1 MVASRLLRRM
11 GTIRART
18 TIAACLVV
26 AIALGLSAVLVLVV
40 LRRSLVE
47 NVDRATR
54 AQAEEIAMAIREGD
68 PPDSHAVPGD
78 DDDDIVQVV
87 VLERSP
93 RVVSASDNI
102 GLGGPPIAAI
112 PTDFRPQRHTV
123 RVPKLD
129 DDTEFRVVVLRA
141 SPPTNQPDRIVYVA
155 SSLESV
161 DESVDAV
168 RRILVLGLPLLL
180 VFVGLTTWVVVGRT
194 LRPVEAIRA
203 QVADFSSRDLSR
215 RVPVPNIDD
224 EVGRLATTM
233 NVMLDRLQRFA
244 ERQRAF
250 VADASHELQ
259 SPIASSRAELE
270 VAVGHP
276 ATTDWSA
283 TAADLLD
290 DNVRME
296 RLVRDL
302 LFLARADDPGPGAA
316 HVTLDLD
323 DIVLTE
329 VDRIR
334 SRARSQIM
342 ASAVSAVEVSGSA
355 DHLGRVVRNLLENA
369 DRHAESRVT
378 VEVHGSDGTATI
390 VVADDGAGVPA
401 GEEDRIFERFT
412 RLDDSRSR
420 ATGGAGLGLAIAKEI
435 VEAHGGRIVV
445 EAGTGGARFVVRLPT
460 NA

>member
-1 MVASRLLRRM
+1 M

-26 AIALGLSAVLVLVV
+26 AIALAVSAILCLAV

-47 NVDRATR
+47 NLDDATLSRAEDVAAAVRQLSLPET
-54 AQAEEIAMAIREGD
+54 
-68 PPDSHAVPGD
+68 PSVPGEED
-78 DDDDIVQVV
+78 AIVQVV
-87 VLERSP
+87 GPSGHILN
-93 RVVSASDNI
+93 ASKNFRDRK
-102 GLGGPPIAAI
+102 PIAIA
-112 PTDFRPQRHTV
+112 PPRGTRPERHTMRGLPEPEDTTDFRV
-123 RVPKLD
+123 IA
-129 DDTEFRVVVLRA
+129 LRTSGRSSA
-141 SPPTNQPDRIVYVA
+141 PFVIVA
-155 SSLESV
+155 TSLEPV
-161 DESVDAV
+161 NESVDAV
-168 RRILVLGLPLLL
+168 RRILAIGLPLLL
-180 VFVGLTTWVVVGRT
+180 VFVGATTWVVVGRA
-194 LRPVEAIRA
+194 LRPVEAIRS

-215 RVPVPNIDD
+215 RVPEPNIDD

-233 NVMLDRLQRFA
+233 NVMLERLQRFA

-276 ATTDWSA
+276 STTDWPA
-283 TAADLLD
+283 TAADLLE
-290 DNVRME
+290 DNQRME
-296 RLVRDL
+296 NLVRDL
-302 LFLARADDPGPGAA
+302 LFLARADDTGLEAPHAP
-316 HVTLDLD
+316 VDLD
-323 DIVLTE
+323 DVVRTE

-334 SRARSQIM
+334 GRARSDIV
-342 ASAVSAVEVSGSA
+342 ASPVSAVEVSGSA
-355 DHLGRVVRNLLENA
+355 DQLGRVVRNLLENA

-378 VEVHGSDGTATI
+378 VELHNSDDTAVI

-401 GEEDRIFERFT
+401 ADQERIFERFT

-435 VEAHGGRIVV
+435 VEAHRGRILV
-445 EAGTGGARFVVRLPT
+445 ESGSDGARFVVRLPA

>member
-1 MVASRLLRRM
+1 MASQLLRRV

-26 AIALGLSAVLVLVV
+26 AVALAISAVLVLAV
-40 LRRSLVE
+40 LRDSLVD

-54 AQAEEIAMAIREGD
+54 ARAVDLAAAAKAGSLPEEPAL
-68 PPDSHAVPGD
+68 PGEED
-78 DDDDIVQVV
+78 AIVQVV
-87 VLERSP
+87 DESGKVR
-93 RVVSASDNI
+93 SASVNFANR
-102 GLGGPPIAAI
+102 PPITTDRPVGSRPERHTMQGLPEAEDT
-112 PTDFRPQRHTV
+112 TDFRIVALRT
-123 RVPKLD
+123 D
-129 DDTEFRVVVLRA
+129 DNMGKTLY
-141 SPPTNQPDRIVYVA
+141 VYVA
-155 SSLESV
+155 NSLEPV
-161 DESVDAV
+161 EESVDAV
-168 RRILVLGLPLLL
+168 RGILVLGLPLLL
-180 VFVGLTTWVVVGRT
+180 VFVGATTWVVVGRA

-203 QVADFSSRDLSR
+203 QVADFSTRDLSR
-215 RVPVPNIDD
+215 RVPEPNIDD

-276 ATTDWSA
+276 TTTDWPA

-290 DNVRME
+290 DNERME

-302 LFLARADDPGPGAA
+302 LFLARADDPGAVASHAP
-316 HVTLDLD
+316 VDLD
-323 DIVLTE
+323 DVVLTE
-329 VDRIR
+329 VERIR
-334 SRARSQIM
+334 SRARSHIV
-342 ASAVSAVEVSGSA
+342 ASPVSAVEVSGSA
-355 DHLGRVVRNLLENA
+355 DQLRRVIRNLLENA
-369 DRHAESRVT
+369 DRHAESQVT
-378 VEVHGSDGTATI
+378 VELHGSDGTAVI

-401 GEEDRIFERFT
+401 GEHERIFERFT

-435 VEAHGGRIVV
+435 VEAHRGRIVV
-445 EAGTGGARFVVRLPT
+445 ESGTSGARFVVRLP
-460 NA
+460 ASD

>member
-1 MVASRLLRRM
+1 M

-26 AIALGLSAVLVLVV
+26 AVALAVSAILCLFV
-40 LRRSLVE
+40 LRRSLVDD
-47 NVDRATR
+47 VDRATLAR
-54 AQAEEIAMAIREGD
+54 AEDVAAAVRQGSL
-68 PPDSHAVPGD
+68 PLKPAVPGEED
-78 DDDDIVQVV
+78 AIVQVV
-87 VLERSP
+87 APSGRVLNASANFDER
-93 RVVSASDNI
+93 
-102 GLGGPPIAAI
+102 GPIAVR
-112 PTDFRPQRHTV
+112 RPRGTQAERHTM
-123 RVPKLD
+123 RGLPES
-129 DDTEFRVVVLRA
+129 DDTTAFRVVAMRTRA
-141 SPPTNQPDRIVYVA
+141 KSGVRYVFVA
-155 SSLESV
+155 TSLEPV
-161 DESVDAV
+161 NESVDAV
-168 RRILVLGLPLLL
+168 RRILVLGLPVLL
-180 VFVGLTTWVVVGRT
+180 VFVGATTWVVVGHA

-215 RVPVPNIDD
+215 RVPEPNIDD

-233 NVMLDRLQRFA
+233 NGMLDRLQRFA

-276 ATTDWSA
+276 ATTDWST

-290 DNVRME
+290 DNERME

-302 LFLARADDPGPGAA
+302 LFLARADDPCAGASHA
-316 HVTLDLD
+316 PVDLD
-323 DIVLTE
+323 DVVRTE
-329 VDRIR
+329 VERIR
-334 SRARSQIM
+334 VRARSRIV
-342 ASAVSAVEVSGSA
+342 ASPVAAVEVSGSA
-355 DHLGRVVRNLLENA
+355 DQLGRVIRNLLENA
-369 DRHAESRVT
+369 DRHAESSVT
-378 VEVHGSDGTATI
+378 VELHRTDSTAVI

-401 GEEDRIFERFT
+401 ADQERIFERFT

-435 VEAHGGRIVV
+435 VEAHRGRILV
-445 EAGTGGARFVVRLPT
+445 ESDSGGARFVVRLPA

>member
-1 MVASRLLRRM
+1 VASRLLRRV

-26 AIALGLSAVLVLVV
+26 AIALLVSAILVLAV
-40 LRRSLVE
+40 LRRSLVD
-47 NVDRATR
+47 NIDDATLARAEDVAAAARQGSLPRTPS
-54 AQAEEIAMAIREGD
+54 APGEEDA
-68 PPDSHAVPGD
+68 
-78 DDDDIVQVV
+78 IVQVIDA
-87 VLERSP
+87 SG
-93 RVVSASDNI
+93 RVVSRSANLEERGPI
-102 GLGGPPIAAI
+102 TGLRPRGTRPERRTMHGLPDPHDT
-112 PTDFRPQRHTV
+112 TDFR
-123 RVPKLD
+123 
-129 DDTEFRVVVLRA
+129 VVALRT
-141 SPPTNQPDRIVYVA
+141 SSSEGPLIVYA
-155 SSLESV
+155 AGSLEPV
-161 DESVDAV
+161 GESVDAV

-180 VFVGLTTWVVVGRT
+180 VFVGGTTWVVVGHA

-203 QVADFSSRDLSR
+203 QVADFSSRDLAR
-215 RVPVPNIDD
+215 RVPEPNIDD

-233 NVMLDRLQRFA
+233 NGMLDRLQRFA

-276 ATTDWSA
+276 TTTDWST

-290 DNVRME
+290 DNQRME

-302 LFLARADDPGPGAA
+302 LFLARADDPGAGASHA
-316 HVTLDLD
+316 PVDLD
-323 DIVLTE
+323 DVVRTE
-329 VDRIR
+329 VERIR
-334 SRARSQIM
+334 IRARSRIV
-342 ASAVSAVEVSGSA
+342 ASPVAAVEVSGSA
-355 DHLGRVVRNLLENA
+355 DQLGRVIRNLLENA

-378 VEVHGSDGTATI
+378 VELHHSDGTAVI

-401 GEEDRIFERFT
+401 ADQERIFERFT

-435 VEAHGGRIVV
+435 VEAHGGRILV
-445 EAGTGGARFVVRLPT
+445 ESGSGGARFVVRLPA